1 MPKFSRTNERIT
13 ENAMNSIGRVRETAT
28 AFFEHMTEIQRKYDA
43 AKMEKDRQFFTEL
56 AKVFSK

>member
-1 MPKFSRTNERIT
+1 
-13 ENAMNSIGRVRETAT
+13 
-28 AFFEHMTEIQRKYDA
+28 MTEIQRKYDA